1 MVRPVRVATIA
12 LNLLL
17 LTGIAYKFLGDPP
30 VNERGWI
37 WLALFLGCPAMNL
50 LGLSGAIG
58 RTFAVVAAFF
68 NGAGILVWGG
78 LIALMMVWPMGN
90 KPKGI
95 EVVILIGSWLVLVL
109 TEVVLARMARVNR
122 PGFSGDSFS

>member
-1 MVRPVRVATIA
+1 MVRPERAATIA
-12 LNLLL
+12 LNALLL
-17 LTGIAYKFLGDPP
+17 GGIIYKFVDDPP

-50 LGLSGAIG
+50 LGLSGAIH
-58 RTFAVVAAFF
+58 RTFTLVAAFI
-68 NGAGILVWGG
+68 NGAGVLVWGV

-95 EVVILIGSWLVLVL
+95 EVVVLIGSWLVLVL
-109 TEVVLARMARVNR
+109 TEVVLVRMAANKR
-122 PGFSGDSFS
+122 SH

>member
-1 MVRPVRVATIA
+1 MARPVRLATIA
-12 LNLLL
+12 LNALLL
-17 LTGIAYKFLGDPP
+17 AGIAYNFVDDPP

-37 WLALFLGCPAMNL
+37 GLALFLGCPTMNL
-50 LGLSGAIG
+50 LGLSVVLS
-58 RTFAVVAAFF
+58 RTFTVVAAFF

-95 EVVILIGSWLVLVL
+95 EVVILTGSWLVLIL
-109 TEVVLARMARVNR
+109 TEVVLVRMAA
-122 PGFSGDSFS
+122 SKCSE